1 MPERCAVHL
10 FKIEGLTRMNCLVI
24 NLDEA
29 HERMAFMSLQ
39 LEKLGISFHRLTA
52 ITPSTLVDHGSAF
65 NWNSW
70 ERPLKETEKACF
82 LSHFKAWERAAASSH
97 KTLIL
102 EDDALLSG
110 YLPQVLA
117 AIDVSEDVEHVSLE
131 VRSRKKIVSKQR
143 REVSAEHNIVRLYQ
157 DRSGAAAYVL
167 SPLAARKLLA
177 RAKKQVALADAMICK
192 SYELKSFQIEPACAV
207 QLDRADEYGIVTPF
221 QTTSQIDFGKSDLR
235 KKIGIAFR
243 IRRIGAQFRMA
254 FRLVRHLGYAERRN
268 IELRSN
274 DFLPPQG
281 AATTT

>member
-1 MPERCAVHL
+1 MD
-10 FKIEGLTRMNCLVI
+10 CLVI

-39 LEKLGISFHRLTA
+39 LEKLGISFRRLTA
-52 ITPSTLVDHGSAF
+52 ITPSTLVDHDFGF

-102 EDDALLSG
+102 EDDALLSC

-117 AIDVSEDVEHVSLE
+117 AIDASDDVEHLSLE
-131 VRSRKKIVSKQR
+131 VRNRKKIVSKQG
-143 REVSAEHNIVRLYQ
+143 REVSAEHNIFRLYQ

-167 SPLAARKLLA
+167 SPRAARKLLA
-177 RAKKQVALADAMICK
+177 RSKKQVALADAMICK

-207 QLDRADEYGIVTPF
+207 QLDRAEQYGIVTPF

-254 FRLVRHLGYAERRN
+254 CRLVRYLGYSDRRN
-268 IELRSN
+268 IELRGD
-274 DFLPPQG
+274 DFWP
-281 AATTT
+281 ARTTATTT

>member
-1 MPERCAVHL
+1 MDCV
-10 FKIEGLTRMNCLVI
+10 VI
-24 NLDEA
+24 NLDDA
-29 HERMAFMSLQ
+29 RERMAFMASQ
-39 LEKLGISFHRLTA
+39 LEKLGISFRRLTA
-52 ITPSTLVDHGSAF
+52 ITPSNLDDHGCAF

-82 LSHFKAWERAAASSH
+82 LSHFKAWECAAASNH

-102 EDDALLSG
+102 EDDALLSRH
-110 YLPQVLA
+110 LPQVLA

-177 RAKKQVALADAMICK
+177 RAKRQVALADAMICK

-207 QLDRADEYGIVTPF
+207 QLDRAEEYGIVTPF
-221 QTTSQIDFGKSDLR
+221 QTTSQIDFGKSETR
-235 KKIGIAFR
+235 KKFDLAFG
-243 IRRIGAQFRMA
+243 IRRISAQCRMA
-254 FRLVRHLGYAERRN
+254 FRIIRHLGCAERRS
-268 IELRSN
+268 IELRGD
-274 DFLPPQG
+274 DFLFTEAQLPPSSFF
-281 AATTT
+281 TSM